1 MRGTPLTK
9 EIFLNGTGLSIE
21 AACSAIR
28 QHQHVRLTPEARA
41 RLRETRQYIEDNWLT
56 NDSPPIYAFNTGVGG
71 RKNVRIGVE
80 EMEEFQV
87 NLMKAAA
94 AGTGEPMPTEVV
106 RMMMLLRI
114 NAFATDHSGIRLDI
128 VERLAEMLNQ
138 GITPVVAAKGS
149 VGASGDLA
157 PLALMSAALIGSP
170 ESKVEFRGRV
180 MAAPE
185 AFRQAGMAEAVELK
199 AKETAALINGA
210 TASLAYAVL
219 AAHDARA
226 LLSNASISLCLSLE
240 ALRAEIACFADQVM
254 LARPHRGQRRVARSV
269 RRILR
274 DTRRCTEPA
283 RQMPP
288 WNASGGGAAAAAN
301 RPEGPVSPRIQ
312 EAYSLRCAPQV
323 HGPVLD
329 ALDYVE
335 QILTTEMNSA
345 TDNPLIF
352 REGERYS
359 VTSVGHFH
367 GQYIA
372 QAMDLLAL
380 ALTDLSA
387 ISDRRSARL
396 VDPAC
401 SYGLPGGL
409 AALRPGV
416 NPGLSG
422 VQSTGTGLVLENIGL
437 CSPASVISLPAK
449 ANTEDHISNS
459 CFAARRTRTILENSQ
474 AVVAAEM
481 LLAAQALDIAEPSL
495 EEFAVGIGTKAAW
508 RALREEVPASLD
520 GGRWAYADLDRVRAL
535 VAGGAIVSRVETACG
550 SLWADQP

>member
-1 MRGTPLTK
+1 MAE
-9 EIFLNGTGLSIE
+9 EIFLDGTGLSIE
-21 AACSAIR
+21 AACSAVR
-28 QHQHVRLTPEARA
+28 QDRPVRLTPEARA
-41 RLRETRQYIEDNWLT
+41 RLQGTRRYIENNWLT
-56 NDSPPIYAFNTGVGG
+56 NDAPPIYAFNTGVGG
-71 RKNVRIGVE
+71 RKNVRIDLD
-80 EMEEFQV
+80 EMAEFQV
-87 NLMKAAA
+87 NLMRAAA
-94 AGTGEPMPTEVV
+94 AGTGEPMPSEVV

-114 NAFATDHSGIRLDI
+114 NAFATDHSGIRVEI
-128 VERLAEMLNQ
+128 VERLAEMLNK
-138 GITPVVAAKGS
+138 GITPVVPSKGS

-157 PLALMSAALIGSP
+157 PLALMSAALVGSP
-170 ESKVEFRGRV
+170 ESKVEFQGRV
-180 MAAPE
+180 MAAPD
-185 AFRQAGMAEAVELK
+185 AFRQAGMAEAVALQ

-219 AAHDARA
+219 AAHDGRA
-226 LLSNASISLCLSLE
+226 LVSNASIALCLSLE
-240 ALRAEIACFADQVM
+240 ALRAETACFEDHVM
-254 LARPHRGQRRVARSV
+254 LARPHRGQRRVARSI

-274 DTRRCTEPA
+274 DTQRCTEAA
-283 RQMPP
+283 RQLQP
-288 WNASGGGAAAAAN
+288 WNAAGGTGSAAAN
-301 RPEGPVSPRIQ
+301 RQEGPIPPRIQ

-323 HGPVLD
+323 HGPALD
-329 ALDYVE
+329 ALDYVD

-352 REGERYS
+352 RDGDRYS

-380 ALTDLSA
+380 VLTDLSA

-416 NPGLSG
+416 NPGWSG
-422 VQSTGTGLVLENIGL
+422 VQSTGTGLVLENMGL

-459 CFAARRTRTILENSQ
+459 CFAARRTRTVLENSQ

-481 LLAAQALDIAEPSL
+481 LLAAQALDIAEQAL
-495 EEFAVGIGTKAAW
+495 RDFDVGIGTKAAW
-508 RALREEVPASLD
+508 RAVRAQVPAALE
-520 GGRWAYADLDRVRAL
+520 GGRWAYADLDQVKAL
-535 VAGGAIVSRVETACG
+535 VVGGDIVSHVEAACG
-550 SLWADQP
+550 SLWADEATT